1 MIKLFCIILIL
12 VSVSQIQA
20 YETMFFRCDGRT
32 IEIIGD
38 SRPID
43 KYNEVK
49 VLEINVEDDK
59 VRWEGYE
66 DELYDSFFVDGKT
79 IIYEENRINIRLEL
93 DKRTGILKELK
104 NYSAIDNNWFSITY
118 SCQKISSET
127 LW

>member
-1 MIKLFCIILIL
+1 MIKLFSIILIL

-32 IEIIGD
+32 IDIIGD

-43 KYNEVK
+43 KYNEVE

-59 VRWEGYE
+59 IRWDNYE
-66 DELYDSFFVDGKT
+66 DELYDSFFVDGEA
-79 IIYEENRINIRLEL
+79 IIYKENRINIQLEL

-104 NYSAIDNNWFSITY
+104 QYPRQKLVFEMTY